1 MLYKN
6 CGVFIE
12 HPGVTSDISGL
23 YDINGIHLSDI
34 GSDIFMLDIREALRN
49 IL

>member
-6 CGVFIE
+6 RGVFIE
-12 HPGVTSDISGL
+12 HPDITSDIPGL
-23 YDINGIHLSDI
+23 YDRYCIPLSDI
-34 GSDIFMLDIREALRN
+34 GSGIFMLDIREALRN

>member
-6 CGVFIE
+6 RDVFIE
-12 HPGVTSDISGL
+12 HPDITSDIPGL
-23 YDINGIHLSDI
+23 YDRDGIHLSDI
-34 GSDIFMLDIREALRN
+34 GSHIFMLDTRKALRN